1 MPESRV
7 ARADRRTTAF
17 LVRIGEEIRAARIMA
32 GLTLTEAS
40 RVAGISRSEASRI
53 ERGESPWLAFSTLAR
68 CAAVVGLDLWI
79 RAFPGA
85 EPVRDSGHLAL
96 ADAFRRLVGAPLT
109 VGTEVRIGDRR
120 DLRAWD
126 QTLTDGTG
134 RRCGVELETRFV
146 DAQAQHRR
154 ISQKLADSGFD
165 LVLVVVADT
174 RANRAAVRAAA
185 GYLSASMGSTIRRSS
200 KPCEQAASLL
210 ARGSSWSPWRDS
222 APNPAP
228 REQATRKGPREA
240 FFLTQRDTSSMA
252 PVPREDPAFER
263 PSMSTAP
270 VPRESR
276 RNPARVLSED
286 RAGTRVPSHAATG
299 GPIGSWVPESK
310 ERAGDRP
317 ARIGY

>member
-85 EPVRDSGHLAL
+85 EPVRDSGHLPL

-185 GYLSASMGSTIRRSS
+185 GYLSASYGIDDPAIVEALRAGRLPPRSGLILVAVARQRAESRPTGAGDTQRPERGALSHPTGHFVNGSRATRRS
-200 KPCEQAASLL
+200 
-210 ARGSSWSPWRDS
+210 
-222 APNPAP
+222 
-228 REQATRKGPREA
+228 
-240 FFLTQRDTSSMA
+240 
-252 PVPREDPAFER
+252 
-263 PSMSTAP
+263 
-270 VPRESR
+270 
-276 RNPARVLSED
+276 RV
-286 RAGTRVPSHAATG
+286 
-299 GPIGSWVPESK
+299 
-310 ERAGDRP
+310 
-317 ARIGY
+317 